1 MLIYAGGTIAGVVAT
16 SSGFSVGL
24 CGNSVGFFVV
34 GAFVLC
40 FLVVDR
46 DVEFGHLEVA
56 LWTDKEGMIDDG
68 VVVLT
73 REGVRRE
80 AAVLV
85 FCGVLVVV

>member
-1 MLIYAGGTIAGVVAT
+1 MLIYAGGTIAGEVAT

-56 LWTDKEGMIDDG
+56 LWTDKEGMIDAE

-85 FCGVLVVV
+85 FC